1 MGTVIYTAGT
11 GMFFPST
18 GKQTL
23 HRKVLAGR
31 NTNKYFFFLILIMS
45 LVTGGVETKLGPT
58 DEQDQ
63 LEQILPNSRSEEKEN
78 KTLH

>member
-1 MGTVIYTAGT
+1 
-11 GMFFPST
+11 
-18 GKQTL
+18 
-23 HRKVLAGR
+23 
-31 NTNKYFFFLILIMS
+31 MS